1 MGERV
6 MKLVLTTVHTDLP
19 YVRAALKELF
29 PLQRPL
35 VDSRDLGS
43 QMTEIT
49 IVLDGTGWEPE
60 QIGWDLAK
68 RAQEIW
74 GRGMNERIKQL
85 QQA

>member
-1 MGERV
+1 MR
-6 MKLVLTTVHTDLP
+6 LVLTIVHTSLP
-19 YVRAALKELF
+19 YVRRALKELF
-29 PLQRPL
+29 PLQNPL

-49 IVLDGTGWEPE
+49 IVLDGTGWRPE

-74 GRGMNERIKQL
+74 GREMNERLKEL
-85 QQA
+85 QAEHNTP